1 MSDEDG
7 GDGFISR
14 WSRRKREVEREPAD
28 RPAGPDAIGSAPA
41 QQEMSEAERQRIV
54 DELPDVESLSEE
66 SDFAAFMR
74 EGVPD
79 ELRQRALRRLWRLN
93 PVFANLDGLNDYD
106 LDYTDAATVVKNLK
120 SAWQVGRGY
129 LSPEDE
135 SEAAAPAGTEEKPEG
150 GPDRPTAVEPEPEPE
165 QTAENGASPSING
178 DIGGDGDRAGVVAH
192 TLSPEVKAEDRR
204 PRKTSGQA
212 ARRRWG

>member
-1 MSDEDG
+1 MSDDDS
-7 GDGFISR
+7 GDGFLSR
-14 WSRRKREVEREPAD
+14 WARRKREVQQESAE
-28 RPAGPDAIGSAPA
+28 RPANTDATAPA
-41 QQEMSEAERQRIV
+41 RPEMSDAERQRIV

-79 ELRQRALRRLWRLN
+79 ELRQRALHRLWRLN

-135 SEAAAPAGTEEKPEG
+135 SDTAAAPTGNREQSEG
-150 GPDRPTAVEPEPEPE
+150 ASDQQTAVEPLPERGAETGADALKTADAASGGDDAGAAEETLSP
-165 QTAENGASPSING
+165 QATAEN
-178 DIGGDGDRAGVVAH
+178 
-192 TLSPEVKAEDRR
+192 R
-204 PRKTSGQA
+204 PRPKTSGQA